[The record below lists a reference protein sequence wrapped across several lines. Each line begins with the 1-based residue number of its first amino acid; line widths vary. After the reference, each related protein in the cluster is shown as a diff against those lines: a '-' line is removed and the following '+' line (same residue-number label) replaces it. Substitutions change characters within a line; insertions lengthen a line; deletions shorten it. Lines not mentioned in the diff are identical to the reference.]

1 MPNKR
6 DSRKVLLS
14 LWVRKEFDAFLK
26 KEARVLGVSKSELVK
41 QALRKWYSEG
51 SKEKGA
57 ADDET

>member
-26 KEARVLGVSKSELVK
+26 KEARALGCSKSELVK
-41 QALRKWYSEG
+41 QALRKWYYEG
-51 SKEKGA
+51 SKEKGP